1 MSSSLVDSIEKRA
14 GKRRAMRTGKL
25 LVYDQ
30 LMILLHVQVRLSGME
45 RGGDMPLDLVVV
57 IDDDVLRDY
66 FFMR

>member
-1 MSSSLVDSIEKRA
+1 
-14 GKRRAMRTGKL
+14 MRTGKL

-45 RGGDMPLDLVVV
+45 RDGDMPLDLVVV